1 MRFLSFLEKQKKP
14 LSTKQR
20 RDRRDDWL
28 WQPSMFVLLL
38 LLLEWILRCT
48 FFSGRVHLV
57 FVFFVFV
64 DFGFWFE
71 ECAWAVGCGLW
82 EWYFVIVTRFEKG
95 VTKLTLIE
103 G

>member
-1 MRFLSFLEKQKKP
+1 M
-14 LSTKQR
+14 
-20 RDRRDDWL
+20 
-28 WQPSMFVLLL
+28 
-38 LLLEWILRCT
+38 
-48 FFSGRVHLV
+48 